1 MASWDTHRILVV
13 APPQDVQRL
22 VQKFAVTAG
31 DAASS
36 DTDEAASDR
45 NGTPSVHFGPG
56 QYYATKCAVGIAD
69 LEIEFEAVVL

>member
-1 MASWDTHRILVV
+1 MASWDTHRILVSRT
-13 APPQDVQRL
+13 PPGRSRL

-56 QYYATKCAVGIAD
+56 QYYATKCAVD
-69 LEIEFEAVVL
+69 LRPRNRV